1 MTARHLIRQ
10 LSPEHGDAT
19 FELVGK
25 PQFKY
30 TRLALWSLWVKLAG
44 SDRPRSLT
52 ADENSDCL
60 DAR

>member
-25 PQFKY
+25 RQFKY
-30 TRLALWSLWVKLAG
+30 TRRAL
-44 SDRPRSLT
+44 
-52 ADENSDCL
+52 
-60 DAR
+60 